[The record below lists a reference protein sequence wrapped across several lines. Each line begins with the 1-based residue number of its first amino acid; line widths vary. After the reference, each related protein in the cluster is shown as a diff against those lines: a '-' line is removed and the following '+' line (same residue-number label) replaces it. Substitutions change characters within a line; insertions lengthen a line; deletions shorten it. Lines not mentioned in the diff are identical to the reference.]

1 MFTPIRLNIP
11 EKIQI
16 SRCNSVIKSDQF
28 WGIFDMAVIN
38 LAELIA
44 SYLDLLPRMPV
55 NMGCVPGSAGGC
67 RSSG

>member
-16 SRCNSVIKSDQF
+16 SRCKSVIKSDQF
-28 WGIFDMAVIN
+28 WGIFELAVIN